1 MNELNL
7 DLTPEQ
13 QKLADEVLAEME
25 EKLKQIETKKPQE
38 KPDNQGEYIAEFSMP
53 LPPEIAELYEKYQ
66 GDFDLEEKLR
76 QVASKICDPELSKT
90 ITNRFVAELV
100 VSIFS
105 GEFLDKA
112 NLALS
117 IFKDPKGVLAFLG
130 LMVSCFGR
138 RWFCER
144 YGQN

>member
-13 QKLADEVLAEME
+13 QRLADEVLAEME

-38 KPDNQGEYIAEFSMP
+38 KSDNQGEDIAEFSMP

-76 QVASKICDPELSKT
+76 QVASKICDPQLSKT
-90 ITNRFVAELV
+90 ITHRFIAELV
-100 VSIFS
+100 VSIFK
-105 GEFLDKA
+105 GEPVKA
-112 NLALS
+112 
-117 IFKDPKGVLAFLG
+117 VLVFLG
-130 LMVSCFGR
+130 LMVNHFGLPE
-138 RWFCER
+138 FCER